1 MSLCRRAVLAPWLLA
16 AALGSCTAGAGSEVV
31 DGDAQADVLSPDVV
45 DATPELPLCAPP
57 AAAPDPVALG
67 LPIQAPVLH
76 HLACSDDP
84 TGVSG
89 LEADTPDVNWVC
101 TFDHA
106 GTFGVLY
113 LPARPVDC
121 HWDLGT
127 AVDYETPGATLVAC
141 GQSLPLGDP
150 RYDWGGNHHNEY
162 LEFTLDGARYKLWH
176 SSIGPGYRVCRPP
189 DCMQVYAADGTTVA
203 EDGCEPLRTL
213 PVTCSRVQQ
222 DGTWEPLVDTFEPCE
237 NAIR

>member
-150 RYDWGGNHHNEY
+150 RYDWGGNHHNDFLQFE
-162 LEFTLDGARYKLWH
+162 LAGRRYQAFH
-176 SSIGPGYRVCRPP
+176 SSFDYKWRQCQPP
-189 DCMQVYAADGTTVA
+189 DCLKVYDPASDALL
-203 EDGCEPLRTL
+203 ENGCTRERSL
-213 PVTCSRVQQ
+213 PVTCVKVKN
-222 DGTWEPLVDTFEPCE
+222 DGTVPPLVDTFARCE
-237 NAIR
+237 GDG